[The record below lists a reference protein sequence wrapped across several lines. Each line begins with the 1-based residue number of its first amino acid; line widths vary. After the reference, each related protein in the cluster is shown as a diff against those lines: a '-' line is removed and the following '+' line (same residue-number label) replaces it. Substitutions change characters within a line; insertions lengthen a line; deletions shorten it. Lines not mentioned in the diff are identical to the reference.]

1 MYACKVKRR
10 TSEIAMF
17 TMLALHTLVSNPA
30 WAGKYDGM
38 SADVKVSADVPATPE
53 DVFSYLLDLK
63 HLQAM
68 IPCIGSWE
76 MSQRTFGEGASAMV
90 RYDIAAMHRKLPVS
104 LSRADAPYRIDL
116 EHLGNLGFTTVITL
130 ATPPSTDGG
139 PITTVTMLTPLNPP
153 PWPVRK
159 YYYDA
164 VQVEWQKCYATT
176 LDNLAQAMRTA
187 SPAVAS
193 GTR

>member
-1 MYACKVKRR
+1 MLLA
-10 TSEIAMF
+10 
-17 TMLALHTLVSNPA
+17 LALHASTPA
-30 WAGKYDGM
+30 WAGKFDGL
-38 SADVKVSADVPATPE
+38 SADVSVTAPVDAPPE
-53 DVFSYLLDLK
+53 QVFTYLLDLK

-68 IPCIGSWE
+68 IPCIGKWE

-130 ATPPSTDGG
+130 APVQDASGA
-139 PITTVTMLTPLNPP
+139 TTTNVTILTPLNPP

-164 VQVEWQKCYATT
+164 VQVAWKQCYATT
-176 LDNLAQAMRTA
+176 LDHLASALHGA
-187 SPAVAS
+187 PSPSNGSVADGS
-193 GTR
+193 R